1 MKSEV
6 ISDHRDYPSRW
17 GVLGTV
23 FFLNI
28 ANNALWISYSSVAS
42 TSAEYYEKSVSDV
55 DWLGSIGFI
64 VGKIKNPLNPDLFQT
79 SKLMYFRNPHVP
91 YINMGGGQ
99 VWSQNCHIFGHHS
112 NICGRF
118 SESSGKY

>member
-1 MKSEV
+1 MKCEV

-64 VGKIKNPLNPDLFQT
+64 VGKVETPFNPNPFRT
-79 SKLMYFRNPHVP
+79 SKLVLQESPCALFQHGWWTGLVSELPYFWAP
-91 YINMGGGQ
+91 
-99 VWSQNCHIFGHHS
+99 F
-112 NICGRF
+112 
-118 SESSGKY
+118 

>member
-1 MKSEV
+1 MSCTQLNIQIKQTASSPHFCLNPFKNVLIIRGPDKISHFLNTKMKSEV
-6 ISDHRDYPSRW
+6 ISNHRDYPSRW

-64 VGKIKNPLNPDLFQT
+64 VGK
-79 SKLMYFRNPHVP
+79 V
-91 YINMGGGQ
+91 
-99 VWSQNCHIFGHHS
+99 
-112 NICGRF
+112 
-118 SESSGKY
+118 